1 MKTLHYAGS
10 RLTVSDELA
19 EVLLAASMEF
29 ADDDRTFRVPVACRL
44 EGRAEMAQLLL
55 GPGIPLL
62 VVDAPDADADAGD
75 PPGSESSVAL
85 ISELMESLVGDDD
98 D

>member
-62 VVDAPDADADAGD
+62 VVDAPDADAGD

-98 D
+98 